1 MWWGRVRV
9 GRPASELGAE
19 MGMSEEDI
27 CAVTGYCYGG
37 GTLTEVTTYGKR
49 PGSPAWSVLRTGKG
63 DLALLAA
70 QDVRMKSGFGV
81 YTAGTPTHLGDG
93 SDPRF
98 NAARAPKPENTLL
111 LGSTQASGA
120 YDAALASYEAWYP
133 DQGGNLRIEAGRDII
148 GDTWSFRAESGTVQR
163 DRLATQAQR
172 WATGC
177 GGRERHH
184 RRCRADADQLVDQFR
199 NLQHGEA
206 RTGCNPAW
214 WALPGSG
221 RWGRQSEP
229 GRRPPYGHAGQH
241 GQRAGIRDLAAFEC
255 AFGRGRINRAR
266 GRWPVAC
273 HRRW

>member
-1 MWWGRVRV
+1 
-9 GRPASELGAE
+9 
-19 MGMSEEDI
+19 
-27 CAVTGYCYGG
+27 
-37 GTLTEVTTYGKR
+37 
-49 PGSPAWSVLRTGKG
+49 
-63 DLALLAA
+63 
-70 QDVRMKSGFGV
+70 MKSGFGV

-163 DRLATQAQR
+163 DRAGHSSAAVGNWLWRQGTGTTGGVVQTPTSWWINFGTYSTVRPELDAT
-172 WATGC
+172 
-177 GGRERHH
+177 
-184 RRCRADADQLVDQFR
+184 
-199 NLQHGEA
+199 
-206 RTGCNPAW
+206 PAW

-229 GRRPPYGHAGQH
+229 DAGRHMGMLDSMGNALGYEISPHSSALSVAVGSTGRVVDGQLH
-241 GQRAGIRDLAAFEC
+241 VTGGGDMALRSG
-255 AFGRGRINRAR
+255 
-266 GRWPVAC
+266 V
-273 HRRW
+273 H